1 MIFGSVR
8 KRLLLTNVVVMAA
21 ILIAL
26 GGGILLAMDRLLVAQ
41 ETSTVE
47 SDLQRAA
54 TERHELSQD
63 EFQSRHTFF
72 TSGTFFVIWD
82 ASGNVTFNPS
92 VSLVNSTLP

>member
-41 ETSTVE
+41 ETSTV
-47 SDLQRAA
+47 
-54 TERHELSQD
+54 
-63 EFQSRHTFF
+63 
-72 TSGTFFVIWD
+72 
-82 ASGNVTFNPS
+82 
-92 VSLVNSTLP
+92 